1 MATKPDFDR
10 GWTEPESF
18 ASVENP
24 PKYPYNNI
32 TQTESGH
39 FFEMDDTPDRERVR
53 LQHRSGTF
61 TETHPDG
68 TQVTKI
74 VGEGYEIVAKD
85 KNVIIRGHC
94 NITIEGDATMH
105 VKGNKYERIDGDVEQ
120 EIRGDFTQVV
130 KGKTKILSDDDMT
143 IGANPG
149 FAGSITISTGDH
161 VYLNSDLAI
170 AGELTA
176 DKITSLTRVDA
187 GTGVS
192 AGPLGFVSVLGGLS
206 VGSPIA
212 LPGNVIAIQ
221 SVYAAMTVNA
231 GLSVNSPLGNFG
243 IMNAILMTDVINTT
257 FYNTHIHKAPRGWTS
272 PPILKM
278 I

>member
-1 MATKPDFDR
+1 MTTKPDFDR
-10 GWTEPESF
+10 GWTEPESQ
-18 ASVENP
+18 ATVDNP
-24 PKYPYNNI
+24 PQYPYNHI

-61 TETHPDG
+61 TETHSDG

-74 VGEGYEIVAKD
+74 IGDDYEITVKD
-85 KNVIIRGHC
+85 KNILVKGHC
-94 NITIEGDATMH
+94 NITIEGDASMH

-120 EIRGDFTQVV
+120 EIRGNFTQTV
-130 KGKTKILSDDDMT
+130 KGKTKILSEDDMT

-149 FAGSITISTGDH
+149 SLGSITISTGDH

-187 GTGVS
+187 GTGVN

-206 VGSPIA
+206 VGIPA
-212 LPGNVIAIQ
+212 AVPGC
-221 SVYAAMTVNA
+221 VYALATVNA
-231 GLSVNSPLGNFG
+231 GVSVNSPLGNFG
-243 IMNAILMTDVINTT
+243 IMTAIMMTDVVNKSI
-257 FYNTHIHKAPRGWTS
+257 YNSHIHPAPKGMTG
-272 PPILKM
+272 PPISHM

>member
-1 MATKPDFDR
+1 MAVKPDFDR
-10 GWTEPESF
+10 GWTEPESQ
-18 ASVENP
+18 ATAENP
-24 PKYPYNNI
+24 PQYPYNNV

-39 FFEMDDTPDRERVR
+39 SFEMDDTPGRERVR

-61 TETHPDG
+61 TETHSDG

-85 KNVIIRGHC
+85 KNILIKGHC

-105 VKGNKYERIDGDVEQ
+105 VKGNKYERIDGNLEQ
-120 EIRGDFTQVV
+120 EIRGDLTQVV
-130 KGKTKILSDDDMT
+130 KGKSKILSEDDMT
-143 IGANPG
+143 IGANAG
-149 FAGSITISTGDH
+149 ALGSITISTGDH

-176 DKITSLTRVDA
+176 DKITSMTRVDA

-206 VGSPIA
+206 LGIPVAVPFC
-212 LPGNVIAIQ
+212 
-221 SVYAAMTVNA
+221 VYALGSVNAVTTVNA
-231 GLSVNSPLGNFG
+231 AISVNAPMGNFG
-243 IMNAILMTDVINTT
+243 LMTAILMTDTINTN

>member
-1 MATKPDFDR
+1 MSTKPDFDR
-10 GWTEPESF
+10 GWTEPESQ
-18 ASVENP
+18 ATVENP
-24 PKYPYNNI
+24 PQYPYNHV

-39 FFEMDDTPDRERVR
+39 SFEMDDTPGRERIR

-61 TETHPDG
+61 TETHSDG

-74 VGEGYEIVAKD
+74 IGEGYEIVAKD
-85 KNVIIRGHC
+85 KNILIKGHC

-105 VKGNKYERIDGDVEQ
+105 VKGNKYERIDGDYEQ
-120 EIRGDFTQVV
+120 EIRGQFTQVV
-130 KGKTKILSDDDMT
+130 KGKSKILSEDDMT
-143 IGANPG
+143 IGAN
-149 FAGSITISTGDH
+149 ADSLGSLTISTGDH

-176 DKITSLTRVDA
+176 DKIASATRVDA

-206 VGSPIA
+206 VGIPLA
-212 LPGNVIAIQ
+212 VPG
-221 SVYAAMTVNA
+221 SVYALSTVNA
-231 GLSVNSPLGNFG
+231 GVSVNSPLGNFG
-243 IMNAILMTDVINTT
+243 IMTAILMTDVINKN
-257 FYNTHIHKAPRGWTS
+257 FYNTHIHKAPKGWTS
-272 PPILKM
+272 PPRLKM